1 MAKAKTSGVLAKPP
15 VDETKALKA
24 KLAKSTDP
32 KEQARINSRL
42 TFLDRKGVKE
52 KAAAKRAKDPV
63 AMTRKQKLEGLT
75 EGQNAVIN
83 QRQEAD
89 LGLGG
94 MANERLGAIGESF
107 NQPFDWEALPDQVVG
122 EDFNKWRQDQIDS
135 TYNDFTRRLE
145 PQMKQEADQFEQEMF
160 NRGIPMGSQLYE
172 QQKSAMLQRQNDAKS
187 SALVQAQGLAGQ
199 NAEQFFNVGSRARE
213 QSFEDQARKRNMPL
227 SDYMALV
234 GAQSGMGSQ
243 NLQYSQ
249 ALGAQQAG
257 ADLELRNAQQ
267 KPRGGGGGGEAWQ
280 QYGFSSPMEYDA
292 YQDRRAQA
300 KQQWAW
306 ENAPKGPKPPSYG
319 SQLAGQLGSA
329 AIAGLASYATENL

>member
-1 MAKAKTSGVLAKPP
+1 MAKTKGVLAKPP
-15 VDETKALKA
+15 VDETKALKD
-24 KLAKSTDP
+24 KLAKTKDP
-32 KEQARINSRL
+32 AQQAKINTRLAFLERKAANAKEAKANSR
-42 TFLDRKGVKE
+42 
-52 KAAAKRAKDPV
+52 DPV
-63 AMTRKQKLEGLT
+63 KATRKQKLEGLT
-75 EGQNAVIN
+75 QGQNAVIN

-94 MANERLGAIGESF
+94 LANERLGAIGESF

-122 EDFNKWRQDQIDS
+122 DDFNKWRQEQIDS
-135 TYNDFTRRLE
+135 TYADFTRRLE
-145 PQMKQEADQFEQEMF
+145 PQMKQEQDAFEQEMY
-160 NRGIPMGSQLYE
+160 NRGIPIGSQLYE

-199 NAEQFFNVGSRARE
+199 NAQQFFDIGSRARE

-249 ALGAQQAG
+249 ALGAQQQG
-257 ADLELRNAQQ
+257 ADLELRNAKQR
-267 KPRGGGGGGEAWQ
+267 PRGGGGGGEAWQ

-292 YQDRRAQA
+292 YQDQRAQA
-300 KQQWAW
+300 KQQWVW
-306 ENAPKGPKPPSYG
+306 QNQPKNKGPSYG
-319 SQLAGQLGSA
+319 AQLAGAAGSA
-329 AIAGLASYATENL
+329 IVGGIADYYTKSS